1 MLAIT
6 WLQHDNF
13 MNRLSHAK
21 KNRRGRADVRY
32 LKTVTMDGHE
42 EFFTGSVALLFVG
55 ENNPTIHHIAQKL
68 PLQDLAVVHHQQLPF
83 LQARKWKAANASAV
97 VTSLDRK
104 MRRSVLSLIYCY
116 ESPIDNEHWESSSC
130 STMRLQY

>member
-1 MLAIT
+1 MLVIT
-6 WLQHDNF
+6 WLQHDNL

-21 KNRRGRADVRY
+21 KKQTGRANVRY

-68 PLQDLAVVHHQQLPF
+68 PLQDLAVVHYHQLPF
-83 LQARKWKAANASAV
+83 LLARKWKTANASAV
-97 VTSLDRK
+97 VTFFGS
-104 MRRSVLSLIYCY
+104 
-116 ESPIDNEHWESSSC
+116 
-130 STMRLQY
+130 